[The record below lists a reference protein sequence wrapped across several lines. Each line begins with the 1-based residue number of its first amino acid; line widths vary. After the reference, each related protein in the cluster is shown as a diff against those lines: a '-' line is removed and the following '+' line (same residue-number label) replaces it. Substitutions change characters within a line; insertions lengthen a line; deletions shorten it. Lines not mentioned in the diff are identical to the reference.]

1 MNKYM
6 KVAIEEARKG
16 FTAGDGGPF
25 GAVVVKDGK
34 IIGRG
39 HNSVL
44 SQHDSTWHGEMGAIR
59 DAEKNLGT
67 HDLSGCV
74 LYTTGE
80 PCNMC
85 LTACMW
91 ANLEKVYYGCT
102 IEDNSMIGFRDG
114 KFDEI
119 FGGRDKLKDFLLPI
133 DRDEC
138 VRLFE
143 EYKQAN
149 CERY

>member
-1 MNKYM
+1 MDKYM
-6 KVAIEEARKG
+6 NEAIKEAREG
-16 FTAGDGGPF
+16 FTNGHGGPF
-25 GAVVVKDGK
+25 GAVIVKNGK

-39 HNSVL
+39 HNCVL
-44 SQHDSTWHGEMGAIR
+44 SRHDSTWHGEIAAIR
-59 DAEKNLGT
+59 DAESKLKT
-67 HDLSGCV
+67 HDLSGTI

-91 ANLEKVYYGCT
+91 ANIDKVYYGCT
-102 IEDNSMIGFRDG
+102 IKDNSLIGFRDG

-119 FGGRDKLKDFLLPI
+119 FGGRDKLKDYLIELE
-133 DRDEC
+133 RDEC
-138 VRLFE
+138 LKLFK
-143 EYKQAN
+143 EYSDSE